1 MAESE
6 VSAAVPRN
14 GTISEEGLL
23 LDHLRR
29 IERSRSGCCA
39 IHFHLSNLQASYR
52 KSNFVRIAARVFD
65 NLINSN
71 DVTLYVLSN
80 SDMAL
85 ICRNVRV
92 EDIDTAIFKLRSLF
106 AEDPLLSDEYG
117 ETEDRFASWYDLAE
131 STDYASFEEAVL
143 DLEASIQQRRGP
155 KAVNRANLAPLSST
169 ALIQIERRL
178 QSLPLGEFIRHQPAV
193 DVRPGAGRQIMFFE
207 HYVSMADLGRK
218 IAPDVDLFSNPWL
231 FHFITDFLDRRVLAG
246 VGRMNFD
253 KLDDPLSLN
262 LHIGTIL
269 SPEFQLFSDQIRPH
283 GEKLIIEV
291 QMIDVIAD
299 MGAYD
304 YAKKWLADQGF
315 RLLIYGL
322 SPLTLQFFDP
332 GILEPDFIKI
342 SWSADLIRDVDVAQ
356 MDELRDVVE
365 YIGADKIVLA
375 RVEAEEAVKWGLELG
390 IHRFQGYFVD
400 KLVDAMAAKGLI

>member
-1 MAESE
+1 MAETEAS
-6 VSAAVPRN
+6 VARPRN

-29 IERSRSGCCA
+29 IERTRAGCCVV
-39 IHFHLSNLQASYR
+39 HFHLSGLQASYR
-52 KSNFVRIAARVFD
+52 KPNFVRIAARVFD

-71 DVTLYVLSN
+71 DVTQYALSN
-80 SDMAL
+80 CDLVL

-92 EDIDTAIFKLRSLF
+92 EDIDTAVFKLRSLF
-106 AEDPLLSDEYG
+106 AEDPLVSDAFG

-131 STDYASFEEAVL
+131 STDYASFEEVAL
-143 DLEASIQQRRGP
+143 DLETETQQRLGP
-155 KAVNRANLAPLSST
+155 RAINRANLAPLDVT

-178 QSLPLGEFIRHQPAV
+178 QKLRLSEYIRHQPAI
-193 DVRPGAGRQIMFFE
+193 DVRPGAGKQIMFFE
-207 HYVSMADLGRK
+207 HYVSMADLARK

-231 FHFITDFLDRRVLAG
+231 FHFITDFLDRRVLAV

-253 KLDDPLSLN
+253 KLADPLSLN
-262 LHIGTIL
+262 LHIGTVL
-269 SPEFQLFSDQIRPH
+269 SPEFQLFNDQVKSQA
-283 GEKLIIEV
+283 EKIIIEV

-304 YAKKWLADQGF
+304 YARKWLADQGY
-315 RLLIYGL
+315 RLLIDGL

-332 GILEPDFIKI
+332 GIIEPDYIKI
-342 SWSADLIRDVDVAQ
+342 AWSADMIRDIADTQ
-356 MDELRDVVE
+356 MEELRDVVG
-365 YIGADKIVLA
+365 YFGADKIVLA
-375 RVEAEEAVKWGLELG
+375 RVEAEEAVKWGLGLG

-400 KLVDAMAAKGLI
+400 KLADAMSAKGLI